1 MSAEEKAAGSSIKAS
16 ARKKHPYRSH
26 LTVVYIMAV
35 MACLILGYIV
45 GTRLLPSN
53 EDQLAQTTMAGVD
66 SGSAAGTVDG
76 SSGQKAETV
85 LPPLSPLVTDPDK
98 TGAGLDDSIA
108 GMAGSAALDST
119 TSAPRSSSSGVPQIS
134 LPTVGSS
141 ATASGT
147 VSGTVSGTASGASVQ
162 PGSGSSPGVTASQ
175 IQSIGSEPRPRTQP
189 QSQPQSQSRPQAQPA
204 PKEPGVRSTTT
215 STGNQLF
222 RVIIGRRDGLADA
235 KALEAQAKDAGLEVW
250 ISGSGPY
257 QVQVGAFKSRAN
269 AIAYAQELQGKGFPE
284 ATVIE
289 PAS

>member
-1 MSAEEKAAGSSIKAS
+1 MSTEEKAAGSSIKAS

-66 SGSAAGTVDG
+66 SGSAAGTGDG
-76 SSGQKAETV
+76 STGQKAGTV
-85 LPPLSPLVTDPDK
+85 LPPLSPLVTEPDK
-98 TGAGLDDSIA
+98 TGAGLDDAIA
-108 GMAGSAALDST
+108 GMAGSAALDSA
-119 TSAPRSSSSGVPQIS
+119 TSAPRSSSGGVPQIS

-141 ATASGT
+141 ATAA
-147 VSGTVSGTASGASVQ
+147 GTASGASVQ
-162 PGSGSSPGVTASQ
+162 PGSASSSGVTASQ
-175 IQSIGSEPRPRTQP
+175 IQSSGSEPQPRTQP
-189 QSQPQSQSRPQAQPA
+189 QSQPQAQSRPQAQPA
-204 PKEPGVRSTTT
+204 PEETGVRSTTT